1 MYNNNGNDSSLSFLY
16 SWPVIIIALFFFWP
30 IGFVLL
36 IKRFSTDKTAVMS
49 SSSAFLRVLG
59 IIMVVFGAFAV
70 IGLASNIDEGI
81 QTGIDAM
88 TCVIVAFFIGGGVL
102 LLRKSSKIK
111 KEGNEIRKYISVI
124 VNHNVRDID
133 SISKA
138 MGKTYEKARA
148 DVQNLIDKGFLK
160 NAYIDEQIK
169 QIVLASD
176 SFVNNAV
183 NQAQEQ
189 ARADLRPRVVTCKCC
204 GAINTITG
212 PVGQCEYCDSPIQ

>member
-49 SSSAFLRVLG
+49 SSSAFLKVLG

-70 IGLASNIDEGI
+70 IGLASDIEN
-81 QTGIDAM
+81 IDAM
-88 TCVIVAFFIGGGVL
+88 TCVVVAFFVGGGVM
-102 LLRKSSKIK
+102 LLRKASKIK
-111 KEGNEIRKYISVI
+111 REGKEIRKYISII
-124 VNHNVRDID
+124 VNHNVREID
-133 SISKA
+133 SIAKA
-138 MGKTYEKARA
+138 MGKTYEKTNA
-148 DVQNLIDKGFLK
+148 DIQKMIDKGFLK

-176 SFVNNAV
+176 NYANNAI
-183 NQAQEQ
+183 NQAQAQ

-204 GAINTITG
+204 GAKNTIVG
-212 PVGQCEYCDSPIQ
+212 AVGQCEYCDSPIQ

>member
-1 MYNNNGNDSSLSFLY
+1 MYNNNNDKVTSFLY
-16 SWPVIIIALFFFWP
+16 SWPVIIFAFFFFWP

-49 SSSAFLRVLG
+49 SSSAVLKVLG
-59 IIMVVFGAFAV
+59 IIMVVLGAFAV
-70 IGLASNIDEGI
+70 IGLASNIES
-81 QTGIDAM
+81 IDVM
-88 TCVIVAFFIGGGVL
+88 TCVVVAFFIGGGVM
-102 LLRKSSKIK
+102 LLRKASKIK
-111 KEGNEIRKYISVI
+111 REGNEIRKYISVI

-183 NQAQEQ
+183 NRAQEQ

>member
-36 IKRFSTDKTAVMS
+36 IKRFSTDKTAAMS
-49 SSSAFLRVLG
+49 SSSAVLKVLG
-59 IIMVVFGAFAV
+59 IIMVVFGV
-70 IGLASNIDEGI
+70 IGLAANIEN
-81 QTGIDAM
+81 IDAM
-88 TCVIVAFFIGGGVL
+88 TCVMVAFFVGGGVM
-102 LLRKSSKIK
+102 LLRKASKIK
-111 KEGNEIRKYISVI
+111 REGKEIRKYISII

-138 MGKTYEKARA
+138 MGKTYEQAKA

-169 QIVLASD
+169 QVVLASD
-176 SFVNNAV
+176 NVTNNAV
-183 NQAQEQ
+183 SQAQEQ

>member
-1 MYNNNGNDSSLSFLY
+1 MYNNNNDKATSFLY
-16 SWPVIIIALFFFWP
+16 SWPVIIFAFFFFWP

-36 IKRFSTDKTAVMS
+36 IKRFSADKTAVMS
-49 SSSAFLRVLG
+49 SSSAVLKVLG
-59 IIMVVFGAFAV
+59 IIMVVLGAFAV
-70 IGLASNIDEGI
+70 IGLASNIES
-81 QTGIDAM
+81 IDVM
-88 TCVIVAFFIGGGVL
+88 TCVVVAFFIGGGVM
-102 LLRKSSKIK
+102 LLRKASKIK
-111 KEGNEIRKYISVI
+111 REGNEIRKYISVI

-183 NQAQEQ
+183 NRAQEQ

>member
-1 MYNNNGNDSSLSFLY
+1 MYNNNNDKVTSFLY
-16 SWPVIIIALFFFWP
+16 SWPVIIFAFFFFWP

-36 IKRFSTDKTAVMS
+36 IKRFSTDKTAAMS
-49 SSSAFLRVLG
+49 SSSAVLKVLG
-59 IIMVVFGAFAV
+59 IIMVVFGV
-70 IGLASNIDEGI
+70 IGLAANIEN
-81 QTGIDAM
+81 IDAM
-88 TCVIVAFFIGGGVL
+88 TCVMVAFFIGGGVL

-183 NQAQEQ
+183 NRAQEQ

>member
-70 IGLASNIDEGI
+70 IGLASDIEN
-81 QTGIDAM
+81 IDAM
-88 TCVIVAFFIGGGVL
+88 TCVVVAFFIGGGVM
-102 LLRKSSKIK
+102 LLRKASKIK
-111 KEGNEIRKYISVI
+111 REGKEIRKYISII

-169 QIVLASD
+169 QVVLASD

>member
-1 MYNNNGNDSSLSFLY
+1 MYNNNNDKVTSFLY
-16 SWPVIIIALFFFWP
+16 SWPAIIIAFFFFWP

-36 IKRFSTDKTAVMS
+36 IKRFSADKTAAMR
-49 SSSAFLRVLG
+49 SSSAVLKVLG
-59 IIMVVFGAFAV
+59 IIMVVFGV
-70 IGLASNIDEGI
+70 IGLAANIEN
-81 QTGIDAM
+81 IDAM
-88 TCVIVAFFIGGGVL
+88 TCVMVAFFVGGGVL

-169 QIVLASD
+169 QVVLASD
-176 SFVNNAV
+176 NVTNNAV
-183 NQAQEQ
+183 SQAQEQ

>member
-1 MYNNNGNDSSLSFLY
+1 MYNNNNDQTTSFLY
-16 SWPVIIIALFFFWP
+16 SWPAIIIAFFFFWP

-36 IKRFSTDKTAVMS
+36 IKRFSSDKTAAMR
-49 SSSAFLRVLG
+49 SSSAVLRVLG
-59 IIMVVFGAFAV
+59 TVMVVFGVLGFAV
-70 IGLASNIDEGI
+70 SVDN
-81 QTGIDAM
+81 IDAM
-88 TCVIVAFFIGGGVL
+88 TCVVVAFFVVGGIL
-102 LLRKSSKIK
+102 LLIKAKKIK
-111 KEGNEIRKYISVI
+111 TEGNEIRKYISII

-138 MGKTYEKARA
+138 MGKTYEQAKA

-160 NAYIDEQIK
+160 NAYIDEHIK
-169 QIVLASD
+169 QVVLASD
-176 SFVNNAV
+176 SLANNAV
-183 NQAQEQ
+183 NRAQEQ

>member
-1 MYNNNGNDSSLSFLY
+1 MYNNNNDKVTSFLY
-16 SWPVIIIALFFFWP
+16 SWPVIICAFFFFWP

-36 IKRFSTDKTAVMS
+36 IKRFSVDKTAAMS
-49 SSSAFLRVLG
+49 SSSAVLKVLG
-59 IIMVVFGAFAV
+59 IIMVVFGAV
-70 IGLASNIDEGI
+70 GLAANIDEGI
-81 QTGIDAM
+81 KNGIGAV
-88 TCVIVAFFIGGGVL
+88 TCVMVAFFIGGGVL

>member
-36 IKRFSTDKTAVMS
+36 IKRFSTDKTAAMS
-49 SSSAFLRVLG
+49 SSSAVLKVLG
-59 IIMVVFGAFAV
+59 IIMVVFGAV
-70 IGLASNIDEGI
+70 GLAANIEN
-81 QTGIDAM
+81 IDAM
-88 TCVIVAFFIGGGVL
+88 TCVMVAFFVGGGVM
-102 LLRKSSKIK
+102 LLRKASKIK
-111 KEGNEIRKYISVI
+111 REGKEIRKYISII

-138 MGKTYEKARA
+138 MGKTYEQAKA

-169 QIVLASD
+169 QVVLASYN
-176 SFVNNAV
+176 VTNNAV
-183 NQAQEQ
+183 NRAQEQ